1 MLRDVKTNGTGNRL
15 GFRDRIGALRYVLPF
30 LGLVWRTHRGYTTA
44 IVLLRVARALVP
56 VGMLWTGKLIIDT
69 VLSARAGQPL
79 AMSRLWKLVAIEV
92 SIALAGEVFAR
103 ASLLFESLLTD
114 LFSTHTSVLLMEHA
128 ARLDLHYF
136 EDPAFYDQL
145 ERARQ
150 QTTGRIGLLAQ
161 IFGFAQDSLTLV
173 SFAAAL
179 FVYSPWLLVL
189 LTITVLP
196 GFLGETHFASLQYSL
211 LYRRTPERRQL
222 DYLLQVVTSDTTAK
236 EVQLF
241 GLASWLIARYRKL
254 AKRFCEENK
263 KLSKRKGVVASSLAV
278 VGIAGY
284 YGAFVLIL
292 MGTVAG
298 AISLGSLAFLGA
310 SFRRCRDLTQR
321 LLFAASDVY
330 EQSLYLKDLFDFFQL
345 TPAITSPP
353 NARKVPARIREGVI
367 FEDVGFRYPGQERW
381 AVRHISLQIFPGDRL
396 AFVGE
401 NGAGKTTLTKL
412 LARLYDP
419 TEGRILLD
427 GHDLREYDTTSVR
440 EAISVIFQDF
450 GCYDLRFDENV
461 GIGEIEKVRSYL
473 ELFHNQNGGN
483 GTSGC
488 NGSLPVTEH
497 DPIPPVLASA
507 AEKSLAS
514 ELLPRFPDGY
524 HQMLGRRFDG
534 GVDLSGGEWQKIALA
549 RAYMREAQL
558 LILDEPT
565 SALDARAEFLVFE
578 QLSKLVSGRM
588 AVIISHRFST
598 IRLATRIIVLSGG
611 TIIEEGTHQQLL
623 ERGRFYAELFR
634 LQAVGYR

>member
-1 MLRDVKTNGTGNRL
+1 VLKDVKNNGTPNRL
-15 GFRDRIGALRYVLPF
+15 RFRDRVGALRYVFPF

-56 VGMLWTGKLIIDT
+56 VGTLWTGKLIIDA
-69 VLSARAGQPL
+69 VLLARTGQSL
-79 AMSRLWKLVAIEV
+79 ALSRVWKLVAIEV

-103 ASLLFESLLTD
+103 ASLLFESLLSD
-114 LFSTHTSVLLMEHA
+114 LFSSHTSVLLMEHA

-161 IFGFAQDSLTLV
+161 IFGIAQDTLTLI

-189 LTITVLP
+189 LAITVLP

-222 DYLLQVVTSDTTAK
+222 DYLLQVVTSDKTAK

-241 GLASWLIARYRKL
+241 GLAGWLIGRYRKL
-254 AKRFCEENK
+254 ARRFCEENK

-292 MGTVAG
+292 MRTVAG

-330 EQSLYLKDLFDFFQL
+330 EQSLYLKDLFEFFQL
-345 TPAITSPP
+345 TPSITSPP
-353 NARKVPARIREGVI
+353 NARQVPARIREGIV
-367 FEDVGFRYPGQERW
+367 FEDVGFRYLGQERW
-381 AVRHISLQIFPGDRL
+381 AVRHINFQIHPGDRL

-427 GHDLREYDTTSVR
+427 GHDLREYDMTSVR

-450 GCYDLRFDENV
+450 GCYDLRFDENIGV
-461 GIGEIEKVRSYL
+461 GEIEKVRSYL
-473 ELFHNQNGGN
+473 ELFQSRNGGN
-483 GTSGC
+483 GSAGA
-488 NGSLPVTEH
+488 NGSLPVTEREAV
-497 DPIPPVLASA
+497 PPVLAAA

-514 ELLPRFPDGY
+514 EMLPRFPDGY
-524 HQMLGRRFDG
+524 HQMLGRRFEG

-549 RAYMREAQL
+549 RAYMRESQL

-565 SALDARAEFLVFE
+565 SALDARAEYLVFE

-598 IRLATRIIVLSGG
+598 VRLATRIIVLSDGA
-611 TIIEEGTHQQLL
+611 IIEEGTHQQLL
-623 ERGRFYAELFR
+623 DRGRFYAELFR